1 MESAQWRPVLR
12 YIRRMVEPKQDDR
25 ASDQILLERFCTG
38 SDGDA
43 FASLVERHGPLVMGV
58 CSRMLRDI
66 HDAEDVFQATFL
78 VLVRKARAI
87 AKPECLGPWLHG
99 VAYRTA
105 LRARSQAA
113 KRRFHER
120 QSAESNK
127 MEMIPD
133 FMSSDLRPILDKEI
147 QRLPFSY
154 RSPLVLCYFSGK
166 TKEETA
172 RILNLPVGT
181 VSSRLARAR
190 EKLRV
195 RLTQRGVALSAGL
208 FAGTISSQ
216 PLGASVSVSLIE
228 ATTKAG
234 LALALGQGLA
244 SGLVSMKVISLTQ
257 GVVRS
262 MLLSKLKLTAIGLAA
277 ALAVGSGAGIV
288 SYRTVAAQDQKADPT
303 QEDRLRD
310 ELARLKKALE
320 QAEKELDQLQ
330 QGQGYVKVCS
340 SREGILVLVG
350 SELKPGERLPSDQ
363 IADRHEYHAR
373 YAR

>member
-133 FMSSDLRPILDKEI
+133 FMSSDLRPILDEEI

-154 RSPLVLCYFSGK
+154 RSPLVLCCFSGK

-190 EKLRV
+190 EKLR
-195 RLTQRGVALSAGL
+195 
-208 FAGTISSQ
+208 
-216 PLGASVSVSLIE
+216 
-228 ATTKAG
+228 
-234 LALALGQGLA
+234 
-244 SGLVSMKVISLTQ
+244 
-257 GVVRS
+257 
-262 MLLSKLKLTAIGLAA
+262 
-277 ALAVGSGAGIV
+277 
-288 SYRTVAAQDQKADPT
+288 
-303 QEDRLRD
+303 
-310 ELARLKKALE
+310 
-320 QAEKELDQLQ
+320 
-330 QGQGYVKVCS
+330 
-340 SREGILVLVG
+340 
-350 SELKPGERLPSDQ
+350 
-363 IADRHEYHAR
+363 
-373 YAR
+373 